1 MEEAP
6 GDDYEGDDQE
16 QQLEEDEED
25 LDLTLADSQMPSMRI
40 EVDEEIEGDED
51 EVDMPPQR
59 PTRRR
64 RL

>member
-6 GDDYEGDDQE
+6 GDDYDDQE
-16 QQLEEDEED
+16 QQLEEEEDD

-40 EVDEEIEGDED
+40 EVDEDIEGDD
-51 EVDMPPQR
+51 HEVDMPQR